1 MMHERLFTSGRFEY
15 GYACAVL
22 PSGKVNHL
30 MWNPGRKFGPPEP
43 AVISWEAGSDVIDA
57 FVDCSFGLLAQREV
71 AEELVARFGGLAL
84 SPVEMVQ
91 AKSVKR
97 PKGKPRWPRVFL
109 PYEGPELCELWPNY
123 WAPFEMEPSSLEW
136 RVDRDSVRVATI
148 RRDPAFVV
156 QMPEDD
162 NAQIRDLDPGEP
174 SIFVRKADL
183 AGHAIFGLRG
193 FPWSIFMTED
203 VIKFCVERG
212 WRGVLLLR
220 CGEII

>member
-1 MMHERLFTSGRFEY
+1 MRERLFKSGNFEFEY
-15 GYACAVL
+15 AYAVP

-43 AVISWEAGSDVIDA
+43 AVISWEAGSDVIGA
-57 FVDCSFGLLAQREV
+57 FVDCSFGLLARREV

-148 RRDPAFVV
+148 RRDPAFIGQEPVEQEGQV
-156 QMPEDD
+156 RELQ
-162 NAQIRDLDPGEP
+162 PGRSP
-174 SIFVRKADL
+174 ILVRKADL
-183 AGHAIFGLRG
+183 GGHAIFGLRG
-193 FPWSIFMTED
+193 FSWSVFMTED
-203 VIKFCVERG
+203 VVGFCVERG
-212 WRGVLLLR
+212 WRGVHFSR